1 MKKPYAVPSGT
12 TVLRRL
18 GLLLLVA
25 LLVPAQ
31 AAIRLEVSADRPGAA
46 ISPTMWGVF
55 FEDINYGADGGL
67 YPEQVKNRSFE
78 FAHPLMGW
86 STTVPTG
93 KSAGTVTV
101 ESTGALHANNPHF
114 LRLQLPPDG
123 GLALANEG
131 FFGVAVKKGDR
142 YRFSVTGRGGAG
154 PTPGLRV
161 EILGAN
167 GARLGGGAI
176 RPIGGSWE
184 VRELSMRANATD
196 PKARLVLTAIGAGTL
211 DLDLISLFPA
221 KTWKQRPGGLRPDMV
236 QLLADLKPG
245 FVRFP
250 GGCIVE
256 GRHLTT
262 RYQWKETIGPVAERK
277 LLVNRWNDEFKHR
290 PAPDYYQSFG
300 LGFFEYFQLCEDLG
314 SEPLPILNC
323 GMACQFNSGELTPL
337 SDLEP
342 YIQDALDLI
351 EFANGP
357 ASSPWGQ
364 RRAAMG
370 HPSPFGMKMVGIG
383 NEQWG
388 PQYLER
394 YAAFAKVLKA
404 RHPEIR
410 LISSAGPRPADDL
423 FQFLWPKL
431 RELKADIVDEHCYDR
446 PAWFLDSARRY
457 DAYDRNGPKVFMGE
471 YAAQSDKVVSVLNRN
486 NWECALA
493 EAAFMTGLE
502 RNADVV
508 VMSSYAPLFGH
519 EEGWQWRPNLIW
531 ADNLRSYGTP
541 NYYVQQMFSRN
552 RGDRLIPIAIE
563 GQAPVTSSEPGLYA
577 SATLDERAGELIV
590 KVINSASMALAAEV
604 ALKGVD
610 RPGRNGK
617 VTVLRSDDLKAEN
630 SLDHPLQVAPVTGT
644 IHLPGPVFAHEFPRW
659 SMSVFRLPIQRR

>member
-1 MKKPYAVPSGT
+1 MKSNRNSPIGRAV
-12 TVLRRL
+12 VRRW
-18 GLLLLVA
+18 GLVLLVA
-25 LLVPAQ
+25 LTLPVH
-31 AAIRLEVSADRPGAA
+31 AALRIDVAVDRPGAA
-46 ISPTMWGVF
+46 VSPTMWGVF

-67 YPEQVKNRSFE
+67 YPERVKNRSFE
-78 FAHPLMGW
+78 FAEPLMGW
-86 STTVPTG
+86 TVSVPAG

-101 ESTGALHANNPHF
+101 ETAGALHANNPHF
-114 LRLQLPPDG
+114 LRLQLPPG
-123 GLALANEG
+123 GGVTLANEG
-131 FFGVAVKKGDR
+131 FFGVAVEKGER
-142 YRFSVTGRGGAG
+142 YRFTVRCRNGAG
-154 PTPGLRV
+154 PSPELRM
-161 EILGAN
+161 EIVGAQ
-167 GARLGGGAI
+167 GARLGGGDI
-176 RPIGGSWE
+176 PVMSGDWE
-184 VRELSMRANATD
+184 VREVLLRATATD
-196 PKARLVLTAIGAGTL
+196 PKARLVLTATGAGTA
-211 DLDLISLFPA
+211 DLDLVSLLPL
-221 KTWKQRPGGLRPDMV
+221 KTWKRRPGGLRPDMV
-236 QLLADLKPG
+236 QRLADLKPG
-245 FVRFP
+245 FIRFP

-262 RYQWKETIGPVAERK
+262 RYQWKETIGPVSERK

-314 SEPLPILNC
+314 SEPLPIINC
-323 GMACQFNSGELTPL
+323 GMACQFNSGELVPL
-337 SDLEP
+337 GELDP
-342 YIQDALDLI
+342 YVQDALDLI

-357 ASSPWGQ
+357 ASSPWGK

-370 HPSPFGMKMVGIG
+370 HPAPFGLKMIGIG

-388 PQYLER
+388 PQYVER

-404 RHPEIR
+404 RHPEIQ

-457 DAYDRNGPKVFMGE
+457 DGYDRNGPKIFMGE

-541 NYYVQQMFSRN
+541 NYYVQQLFSRN
-552 RGDRLIPIAIE
+552 RGDRLIPVSIE
-563 GQAPVTSSEPGLYA
+563 GQAPATAAEPGLYA
-577 SATLDERAGELIV
+577 SSTLDEKAGEVII
-590 KVINSASMALAAEV
+590 KVVNSAPTSRSAEIALN
-604 ALKGVD
+604 GVQ
-610 RPGRNGK
+610 RLGTGGK
-617 VTVLRSDDLKAEN
+617 KTVLQAADLKAEN
-630 SLDHPLQVAPVTGT
+630 SLDQPENVSPVTSG
-644 IHLPGPVFAHEFPRW
+644 IRPSGPVFTHEFPRW
-659 SMSVFRLPIQRR
+659 SMTVLRLPVKRR